1 MASAQINFPAV
12 PSGITLE
19 KYAVTVLPQEVEF
32 YLQATALQ
40 EYEQQRELGQLPTSI
55 RIDGRVE
62 LDVSA
67 IATAK
72 RRVQLSYGSAEQV
85 VAAAR
90 LAIEQMIRLTPIGE
104 TGHGRA
110 SFRVFL
116 NSSELG
122 GPEVLDSDA
131 LANAIKSTDVLR
143 VVGPTVPYGRK
154 LAWRSGKFKTVNV
167 RAGRGVRVRM
177 TGVRRNT
184 PEVVRALVRSR
195 FPALNVSDPW
205 ISTRYFRGIGSD
217 DRTPSIAISM
227 KRRGKL
233 Q

>member
-19 KYAVTVLPQEVEF
+19 KYAVTVLPKEVEF

-40 EYEQQRELGQLPTSI
+40 EYGQQRELGRLPTSI
-55 RIDGRVE
+55 KIDSRAA

-72 RRVQLSYGSAEQV
+72 RRVQLFYGNTDDM

-90 LAIEQMIRLTPIGE
+90 MAIDQMIRLTPIE
-104 TGHGRA
+104 TGRARA

-116 NSSELG
+116 NNRELG
-122 GPEVLDSDA
+122 GADVLQSA
-131 LANAIKSTDVLR
+131 SLADTLKTTDVLR

-154 LAWRSGKFKTVNV
+154 LAWRSGKVKTVTV
-167 RAGRGVRVRM
+167 RAGRGVSVRM
-177 TGVRRNT
+177 KGVRRNT

-205 ISTRYFRGIGSD
+205 ISTRYFRGVGSD
-217 DRTPSIAISM
+217 DRTPSIAISVR
-227 KRRGKL
+227 RRGKL
-233 Q
+233 NA